1 MLVHGAICSMA
12 GFDPCFLELNFWS
25 CNICCASLQ
34 LNYMYMWTRKR
45 ERGLAIVVHGFRGR
59 SWERCPGTRVVSRPA
74 VTLGVKFLRLVR
86 EHLHLLGGKKGPKTK
101 TTIKEK
107 ISHKKD
113 GV

>member
-1 MLVHGAICSMA
+1 MLVSILA
-12 GFDPCFLELNFWS
+12 FWS
-25 CNICCASLQ
+25 S
-34 LNYMYMWTRKR
+34 TF
-45 ERGLAIVVHGFRGR
+45 GLATFAVRVYNLITFGQESVSEALLSLCMGLGGG